1 MTTTAVKPPR
11 KGKLMKR
18 KDPLQIV
25 AFVVLTIFA
34 LLIAIPFYNVIIV
47 SITGQAEYLKAG
59 GLMLFPTQP
68 TFDSYTRLFQNNLLW
83 TGYASTLTVVAIGM
97 PLNVLLTFCMAYGL
111 SRKGW
116 PGRKLVFVL
125 VLITMIFNGGIVP
138 MYLLMKELGLL
149 NTLWSV
155 ILAGGMNT
163 FYMIITKNFIESLP
177 ESLIES
183 AHLDGANEWT
193 VLFRIVMPLS
203 KPILATII
211 LFYAVD
217 RWNEWYNSMI
227 FLTTPTKFTLQLVL
241 RNIVINSEMQG
252 AAASSGNVT
261 ASAAQFTMGIKM
273 CAVIMT
279 MLPIMCVYPFLQK
292 HFAKGIM
299 VGAIKA

>member
-1 MTTTAVKPPR
+1 MTTIAKPKP
-11 KGKLMKR
+11 GKLMKR
-18 KDPLQIV
+18 KDPMEII
-25 AFVVLTIFA
+25 AFVVLTLFA
-34 LLIAIPFYNVIIV
+34 LLIAVPFYNVIIV
-47 SITGQAEYLKAG
+47 SITGQAEYLRAG
-59 GLMLFPTQP
+59 GLMLFPMQP
-68 TFDSYTRLFQNNLLW
+68 TLDSFKRLFQNNLLW
-83 TGYASTLTVVAIGM
+83 TGYRSTLTIVGIGM
-97 PLNVLLTFCMAYGL
+97 PMNVLLTFCMAYGL

-116 PGRKLVFVL
+116 PGRRIVFVL

-149 NTLWSV
+149 DSLWSV

-193 VLFRIVMPLS
+193 ILFRIVMPLS
-203 KPILATII
+203 KPILATIV

-227 FLTTPTKFTLQLVL
+227 FLVTPGKFTLQLVL

-252 AAASSGNVT
+252 AAAASGNVS
-261 ASAAQFTMGIKM
+261 ASGATFSMGIKM

>member
-1 MTTTAVKPPR
+1 MARTVKL
-11 KGKLMKR
+11 KKR
-18 KDPLQIV
+18 KDPLEII
-25 AFVVLTIFA
+25 AFIILTLFG
-34 LLIAIPFYNVIIV
+34 LIIAVPFYNVLIV
-47 SITGQAEYLKAG
+47 SITGQAEYLRAG
-59 GLMLFPTQP
+59 GLLLFPKEP
-68 TFDSYTRLFQNNLLW
+68 TLDSFSRLFQNKLLW
-83 TGYASTLTVVAIGM
+83 TGYRATLSVVAVGL

-116 PGRKLVFVL
+116 PGRKIVFTL

-138 MYLLMKELGLL
+138 MYLLMKDLKLL
-149 NTLWSV
+149 DNWWSV
-155 ILAGGMNT
+155 ILAGGLNT
-163 FYMIITKNFIESLP
+163 FYVIITKNFIDSLP

-193 VLFRIVMPLS
+193 VLFKIVMPLS
-203 KPILATII
+203 KPILATIV

-261 ASAAQFTMGIKM
+261 ASAATFSMGIKM

-299 VGAIKA
+299 LGAIKA

>member
-1 MTTTAVKPPR
+1 MARTVKL
-11 KGKLMKR
+11 KKR
-18 KDPLQIV
+18 KDPLEII
-25 AFVVLTIFA
+25 AFIILTLFG
-34 LLIAIPFYNVIIV
+34 LIIAVPFYNVLIV
-47 SITGQAEYLKAG
+47 SITGQAEYLRAG
-59 GLMLFPTQP
+59 GLLLFPKEP
-68 TFDSYTRLFQNNLLW
+68 TLDSFSRLFQNKLLW
-83 TGYASTLTVVAIGM
+83 TGYRATLSVVAVGL

-116 PGRKLVFVL
+116 PGRKIVFTL

-138 MYLLMKELGLL
+138 MYLLMKDLKLL
-149 NTLWSV
+149 DSWWSV
-155 ILAGGMNT
+155 ILAGGLNT
-163 FYMIITKNFIESLP
+163 FYVIITKNFIDSLP

-193 VLFRIVMPLS
+193 VLFKIVIPLS
-203 KPILATII
+203 KPILATIV

-261 ASAAQFTMGIKM
+261 ASAATFSMGIKM

-299 VGAIKA
+299 LGAIKA

>member
-1 MTTTAVKPPR
+1 MARTVKL
-11 KGKLMKR
+11 KKR
-18 KDPLQIV
+18 KDPLEII
-25 AFVVLTIFA
+25 AFIILTLFG
-34 LLIAIPFYNVIIV
+34 LVIAVPFYNVLIV
-47 SITGQAEYLKAG
+47 SITGQAEYLRAG
-59 GLMLFPTQP
+59 GLLLFPKEP
-68 TFDSYTRLFQNNLLW
+68 TLDSFSRLFQNKLLW
-83 TGYASTLTVVAIGM
+83 PGYRATLSVVAVGL

-111 SRKGW
+111 SRQGW
-116 PGRKLVFVL
+116 PGRKIVFTL

-138 MYLLMKELGLL
+138 MYLLMKDLKLL
-149 NTLWSV
+149 DSWWSV
-155 ILAGGMNT
+155 ILAGGLNT
-163 FYMIITKNFIESLP
+163 FYVIITKNFIDSLP

-193 VLFRIVMPLS
+193 VLFKIVMPLS
-203 KPILATII
+203 KPILATIV

-261 ASAAQFTMGIKM
+261 ASAATFSMGIKM

-299 VGAIKA
+299 LGAIKA

>member
-1 MTTTAVKPPR
+1 MARNVKL
-11 KGKLMKR
+11 KDR
-18 KDPLQIV
+18 KDPLQIF
-25 AFVVLTIFA
+25 AFVVLTLFG
-34 LLIAIPFYNVIIV
+34 LIIAVPFYNVVIV
-47 SITGQAEYLKAG
+47 SITGQAEYLRAG
-59 GLMLFPTQP
+59 GLMLFPTAP
-68 TFDSYTRLFQNNLLW
+68 TLDSFTRLFQNKLLW
-83 TGYASTLTVVAIGM
+83 TGYRSTLTVVAIGL
-97 PLNVLLTFCMAYGL
+97 PINVLLTFCMAYGL

-116 PGRKLVFVL
+116 PGRKIVFTL

-138 MYLLMKELGLL
+138 MYLLMKDMKLL
-149 NTLWSV
+149 DSWWSV
-155 ILAGGMNT
+155 ILAGGLNT
-163 FYMIITKNFIESLP
+163 FYVIITKNFIDSLP

-193 VLFRIVMPLS
+193 VLFKIVMPLS
-203 KPILATII
+203 KPILATVV

-252 AAASSGNVT
+252 AAASSGNVS
-261 ASAAQFTMGIKM
+261 ASAATFSMGIKM

-299 VGAIKA
+299 LGAIKA

>member
-1 MTTTAVKPPR
+1 MMREAHSITTAR
-11 KGKLMKR
+11 RYDL
-18 KDPLQIV
+18 LQIIS
-25 AFVVLTIFA
+25 FLVLSLFS
-34 LLIAIPFYNVIIV
+34 LLIAVPFYNVIIV
-47 SITGQAEYLKAG
+47 SVTGQAEYLRAG
-59 GLMLFPTQP
+59 GLMLFPAELN
-68 TFDSYTRLFQNNLLW
+68 FNSYTRLFQNNLLW
-83 TGYASTLTVVAIGM
+83 TGYRSTLTIVAIGVPM
-97 PLNVLLTFCMAYGL
+97 NVLLTFCMAYSL

-116 PGRKLVFVL
+116 PGRRLIFIL

-138 MYLLMKELGLL
+138 LYLLIKELRLIDQ
-149 NTLWSV
+149 LWAV
-155 ILAGGMNT
+155 ILAGGLNT
-163 FYMIITKNFIESLP
+163 FYMILTKNFIDRLP

-193 VLFRIVMPLS
+193 ILFRIVVPLS

-227 FLTTPTKFTLQLVL
+227 FLTTPEKFTLQLVL
-241 RNIVINSEMQG
+241 RNIVINAEMQG
-252 AAASSGNVT
+252 AAASSGNVS
-261 ASAAQFTMGIKM
+261 ASAAQFSMGIKM
-273 CAVIMT
+273 CAVLMT

>member
-1 MTTTAVKPPR
+1 MSTITVKP
-11 KGKLMKR
+11 GKLSKR
-18 KDPLQIV
+18 KDPLEIF
-25 AFVVLTIFA
+25 AIIVLTIFG

-47 SITGQAEYLKAG
+47 SITGQAEYLKSG
-59 GLMLFPTQP
+59 GLLLFPREP
-68 TFDSYTRLFQNNLLW
+68 TFDSFQRLFQNKLLW
-83 TGYASTLTVVAIGM
+83 TGYRATLSIVAIGM

-116 PGRKLVFVL
+116 PGRKFVFVM

-138 MYLLMKELGLL
+138 MYLQMKEMKLL
-149 NTLWSV
+149 DTWWSV
-155 ILAGGMNT
+155 IFAGGMNT
-163 FYMIITKNFIESLP
+163 FYMIITKNFVESLP

-203 KPILATII
+203 KPILATIV

-227 FLTTPTKFTLQLVL
+227 FLTTSSKFTLQLVL

-252 AAASSGNVT
+252 AAASSGAVST
-261 ASAAQFTMGIKM
+261 AATFTMGIKM
-273 CAVIMT
+273 CAIIMT

>member
-1 MTTTAVKPPR
+1 MARTVKL
-11 KGKLMKR
+11 KKR
-18 KDPLQIV
+18 KDPLEII
-25 AFVVLTIFA
+25 AFIILTLFG
-34 LLIAIPFYNVIIV
+34 LIIAVPFYNVLIV
-47 SITGQAEYLKAG
+47 SITGQVEYLRAG
-59 GLMLFPTQP
+59 GLLLFPKEP
-68 TFDSYTRLFQNNLLW
+68 TLDSFSRLFQNKLLW
-83 TGYASTLTVVAIGM
+83 TGYRATLSVVAVGL

-116 PGRKLVFVL
+116 PGRKIVFTL

-138 MYLLMKELGLL
+138 MYLLMKDLKLL
-149 NTLWSV
+149 DSWWSV
-155 ILAGGMNT
+155 ILAGGLNT
-163 FYMIITKNFIESLP
+163 FYVIITKNFIDSLP

-193 VLFRIVMPLS
+193 VLFKIVMPLS
-203 KPILATII
+203 KPILATIV

-261 ASAAQFTMGIKM
+261 ASAATFSMGIKM

-299 VGAIKA
+299 LGAIKA

>member
-1 MTTTAVKPPR
+1 MARTVKL
-11 KGKLMKR
+11 KKR
-18 KDPLQIV
+18 KDPLEII
-25 AFVVLTIFA
+25 AFIILTLFG
-34 LLIAIPFYNVIIV
+34 LIIAVPFYNVLIV
-47 SITGQAEYLKAG
+47 SITGQAEYLRAG
-59 GLMLFPTQP
+59 GLLLFPKEP
-68 TFDSYTRLFQNNLLW
+68 TLDSFSRLFQNKLLW
-83 TGYASTLTVVAIGM
+83 TGYRATLSVVAVGL
-97 PLNVLLTFCMAYGL
+97 PLNVVLTFCMAYGL

-116 PGRKLVFVL
+116 PGRKIVFTL

-138 MYLLMKELGLL
+138 MYLLMKDLKLL
-149 NTLWSV
+149 DSWWSV
-155 ILAGGMNT
+155 ILAGSLNT
-163 FYMIITKNFIESLP
+163 FYVIITKNFIDSLP

-193 VLFRIVMPLS
+193 VLFKIVMPLS
-203 KPILATII
+203 KPILATIV

-261 ASAAQFTMGIKM
+261 ASAATFTMGIKM

-299 VGAIKA
+299 LGAIKA

>member
-1 MTTTAVKPPR
+1 MSTITVKR
-11 KGKLMKR
+11 GKLSRR
-18 KDPLQIV
+18 KDPLEII
-25 AFVVLTIFA
+25 AAIILTIFG
-34 LLIAIPFYNVIIV
+34 LLIAIPFYNVLIV
-47 SITGQAEYLKAG
+47 SITGQAEYLRAG
-59 GLMLFPTQP
+59 GLLLFPKEP
-68 TFDSYTRLFQNNLLW
+68 TFDSFRRLFQNKLLW
-83 TGYASTLTVVAIGM
+83 TGYRATLTIVAIGM

-116 PGRKLVFVL
+116 PGRKFVFVM

-138 MYLLMKELGLL
+138 MYLQMKEMKLL
-149 NTLWSV
+149 DTWWSV
-155 ILAGGMNT
+155 IFAGGMNT
-163 FYMIITKNFIESLP
+163 FYMIITKNFVESLP

-203 KPILATII
+203 KPILATIV

-227 FLTTPTKFTLQLVL
+227 FLTTSSKFTLQLVL

-252 AAASSGNVT
+252 AAASSGAVSTT
-261 ASAAQFTMGIKM
+261 ATFTMGIKM

>member
-1 MTTTAVKPPR
+1 MVKASKPV
-11 KGKLMKR
+11 KLSKQR
-18 KDPLQIV
+18 DPLQLF
-25 AFVVLTIFA
+25 AFAILSLFA
-34 LLIAIPFYNVIIV
+34 LIIAVPFYNVVVV
-47 SITGQAEYLKAG
+47 SITGQAEYLRSG
-59 GLMLFPTQP
+59 GLLLFPTEP
-68 TFDSYTRLFQNNLLW
+68 TLESYQRLFQNNLLW
-83 TGYASTLTVVAIGM
+83 TGYGSTLAIVGIGM
-97 PLNVLLTFCMAYGL
+97 PMNVLLTFCMAYGL

-116 PGRKLVFVL
+116 PGRKFVFVM

-138 MYLLMKELGLL
+138 MYLQMKEMKLL
-149 NTLWSV
+149 DNLWSV
-155 ILAGGMNT
+155 ILAGGLNT

-193 VLFRIVMPLS
+193 ILFRIVMPLS
-203 KPILATII
+203 KPILATIV

-227 FLTTPTKFTLQLVL
+227 FLTSPTKFTLQLVL

-252 AAASSGNVT
+252 AAAASGAVSSSGAT
-261 ASAAQFTMGIKM
+261 FSMGIKM

-292 HFAKGIM
+292 HFSKGIM
-299 VGAIKA
+299 LGAIKA

>member
-1 MTTTAVKPPR
+1 MARTVKL
-11 KGKLMKR
+11 KER
-18 KDPLQIV
+18 KDPLEII
-25 AFVVLTIFA
+25 AFIVLTLFG
-34 LLIAIPFYNVIIV
+34 LIIAVPFYNVVIV
-47 SITGQAEYLKAG
+47 SITGQAEYLNAG
-59 GLMLFPTQP
+59 GLLLFPKAP
-68 TFDSYTRLFQNNLLW
+68 TLDSFRRLFQNKLLW
-83 TGYASTLTVVAIGM
+83 TGYKSTLTIVAIGL

-116 PGRKLVFVL
+116 PGRKIVFTL

-138 MYLLMKELGLL
+138 MYLLMKDMKLL
-149 NTLWSV
+149 DSWWSV
-155 ILAGGMNT
+155 ILAGGLNT
-163 FYMIITKNFIESLP
+163 FYVIITKNFIDSLP

-193 VLFRIVMPLS
+193 VLFKIVMPLS
-203 KPILATII
+203 KPILATVV

-252 AAASSGNVT
+252 AAASSGNVS
-261 ASAAQFTMGIKM
+261 ASAATFSMGIKM
-273 CAVIMT
+273 CAVLMT

-299 VGAIKA
+299 LGAIKA

>member
-1 MTTTAVKPPR
+1 MARTVKL
-11 KGKLMKR
+11 KKR
-18 KDPLQIV
+18 KDPLEII
-25 AFVVLTIFA
+25 AFIILTLFG
-34 LLIAIPFYNVIIV
+34 LIIAVPFYNVLIV
-47 SITGQAEYLKAG
+47 SITGQAEYLRAG
-59 GLMLFPTQP
+59 GLLLFPKEP
-68 TFDSYTRLFQNNLLW
+68 TLDSFSRLFQNKLLW
-83 TGYASTLTVVAIGM
+83 TGYRATLSVVAVGL

-116 PGRKLVFVL
+116 RGRKIVFTL

-138 MYLLMKELGLL
+138 MYLLMKDLKLL
-149 NTLWSV
+149 DSWWSV
-155 ILAGGMNT
+155 ILAGGLNT
-163 FYMIITKNFIESLP
+163 FYVIITKNFIDSLP

-193 VLFRIVMPLS
+193 VLFKIVMPLS
-203 KPILATII
+203 KPILATIV

-261 ASAAQFTMGIKM
+261 ASTATFSMGIKM

-299 VGAIKA
+299 LGAIKA

>member
-1 MTTTAVKPPR
+1 MARTVKL
-11 KGKLMKR
+11 KKR
-18 KDPLQIV
+18 KDPLEII
-25 AFVVLTIFA
+25 AFIILTLFG
-34 LLIAIPFYNVIIV
+34 LIIAVPFYNVLIV
-47 SITGQAEYLKAG
+47 SITGQAEYLRAG
-59 GLMLFPTQP
+59 GLLLFPKEP
-68 TFDSYTRLFQNNLLW
+68 TLDSFSRLFQNKLLW
-83 TGYASTLTVVAIGM
+83 TGYRATLSVVAVGL

-116 PGRKLVFVL
+116 PGRKIVFTL

-138 MYLLMKELGLL
+138 MYLLMKDLKLL
-149 NTLWSV
+149 DSWWSV
-155 ILAGGMNT
+155 ILAGGLNT
-163 FYMIITKNFIESLP
+163 FYVIITKNFIDSLP

-193 VLFRIVMPLS
+193 VLFKIVMPLS
-203 KPILATII
+203 KPILATIV

-261 ASAAQFTMGIKM
+261 ASAATFSMGIKM

-299 VGAIKA
+299 LGAVKG

>member
-1 MTTTAVKPPR
+1 MSTITVKR
-11 KGKLMKR
+11 GKLSRR
-18 KDPLQIV
+18 KDPLEII
-25 AFVVLTIFA
+25 AAIILTIFG
-34 LLIAIPFYNVIIV
+34 LLIAIPFYNVLIV
-47 SITGQAEYLKAG
+47 SITGQAEYLRAG
-59 GLMLFPTQP
+59 GLLLFPKEP
-68 TFDSYTRLFQNNLLW
+68 TFDSFQRLFQNKLLW
-83 TGYASTLTVVAIGM
+83 TGYRATLTIVAIGM

-116 PGRKLVFVL
+116 PGRKFVFVM

-138 MYLLMKELGLL
+138 MYLQMKEMKLL
-149 NTLWSV
+149 DTWWSV
-155 ILAGGMNT
+155 IFAGGMNT
-163 FYMIITKNFIESLP
+163 FYMIITKNFVESLP

-203 KPILATII
+203 KPILATIV

-227 FLTTPTKFTLQLVL
+227 FLTTSSKFTLQLVL

-252 AAASSGNVT
+252 AASSAGAVST
-261 ASAAQFTMGIKM
+261 SATFTMGIKM

>member
-1 MTTTAVKPPR
+1 MARTVKL
-11 KGKLMKR
+11 KDR
-18 KDPLQIV
+18 KDPLEII
-25 AFVVLTIFA
+25 AFIVLTLFG
-34 LLIAIPFYNVIIV
+34 LIIAVPFYNVVIV
-47 SITGQAEYLKAG
+47 SITGQAEYLNAG
-59 GLMLFPTQP
+59 GLLLFPKEP
-68 TFDSYTRLFQNNLLW
+68 TLDSFKRLFQNKLLW
-83 TGYASTLTVVAIGM
+83 TGYKSTLSIVAIGL

-116 PGRKLVFVL
+116 PGRKIVFTL

-138 MYLLMKELGLL
+138 MYLLMKDMKLL
-149 NTLWSV
+149 DSWWSV
-155 ILAGGMNT
+155 ILAGGLNT
-163 FYMIITKNFIESLP
+163 FYVIITKNFIDSLP

-193 VLFRIVMPLS
+193 VLFKIVMPLS
-203 KPILATII
+203 KPILATVV

-252 AAASSGNVT
+252 AAATSGAV
-261 ASAAQFTMGIKM
+261 ASAATFSMGIKM

-299 VGAIKA
+299 LGAIKA

>member
-1 MTTTAVKPPR
+1 MTTISMKKP
-11 KGKLMKR
+11 GTSKLARR
-18 KDPLQIV
+18 KDPLEII
-25 AFVVLTIFA
+25 AAIVLTLFA
-34 LLIAIPFYNVIIV
+34 LLIAVPFYNVVIV
-47 SITGQAEYLKAG
+47 SITGQSEYLRSG
-59 GLMLFPTQP
+59 GLMIFPMQP
-68 TFDSYTRLFQNNLLW
+68 SFDSYSRLFQNKLLW
-83 TGYASTLTVVAIGM
+83 TGYASTLSIVALGL
-97 PLNVLLTFCMAYGL
+97 PLNVLLTFCMAYGV

-116 PGRKLVFVL
+116 PGRKIVFVL

-149 NTLWSV
+149 DNIWSV
-155 ILAGGMNT
+155 VFAGGMNT

-193 VLFRIVMPLS
+193 ILFRIVMPLS
-203 KPILATII
+203 KPILATIV

-252 AAASSGNVT
+252 AAASSGAVT
-261 ASAAQFTMGIKM
+261 TTATFTMGVKM

>member
-1 MTTTAVKPPR
+1 MARTVKL
-11 KGKLMKR
+11 KKR
-18 KDPLQIV
+18 KDPREII
-25 AFVVLTIFA
+25 AFIILTLFG
-34 LLIAIPFYNVIIV
+34 LIIAVPFYNVLIV
-47 SITGQAEYLKAG
+47 SITGQAEYLRAG
-59 GLMLFPTQP
+59 GLLLFPKEP
-68 TFDSYTRLFQNNLLW
+68 TLDSFSRLFQNKLLW
-83 TGYASTLTVVAIGM
+83 TGYRATLSVVAVGL

-116 PGRKLVFVL
+116 PGRKIVFTL

-138 MYLLMKELGLL
+138 MYLLMKDLKLL
-149 NTLWSV
+149 DSWWSV
-155 ILAGGMNT
+155 ILAGGLNT
-163 FYMIITKNFIESLP
+163 FYVIITKNFIDSLP

-193 VLFRIVMPLS
+193 VLFKIVMPLS
-203 KPILATII
+203 KPILATIV

-261 ASAAQFTMGIKM
+261 ASAATFSMGIKM

-299 VGAIKA
+299 LGAIKA

>member
-1 MTTTAVKPPR
+1 MTTTAVKAPKP
-11 KGKLMKR
+11 GKLMKR
-18 KDPLQIV
+18 KDPMEIV
-25 AFVVLTIFA
+25 ATIVLSLFA
-34 LLIAIPFYNVIIV
+34 LLIAVPFYNVLVV
-47 SITGQAEYLKAG
+47 SITGQAEYLRAG
-59 GLMLFPTQP
+59 GLLLFPSQP
-68 TFDSYTRLFQNNLLW
+68 TFDSFKRLFNNNLLW
-83 TGYASTLTVVAIGM
+83 TGYRSTLTIVAIGM
-97 PLNVLLTFCMAYGL
+97 PMNVLLTFCMAYGL

-116 PGRKLVFVL
+116 PGRKVVFVL

-138 MYLLMKELGLL
+138 MYLLMKELKLL
-149 NTLWSV
+149 NSLWSV
-155 ILAGGMNT
+155 IFAGGMNT

-203 KPILATII
+203 KPILATIV

-227 FLTTPTKFTLQLVL
+227 FLTTPSKFTLQLVL

-252 AAASSGNVT
+252 AAASSGNVS
-261 ASAAQFTMGIKM
+261 ASAAQFSMGIKM

>member
-1 MTTTAVKPPR
+1 MARTVKL
-11 KGKLMKR
+11 KKR
-18 KDPLQIV
+18 KDPLEII
-25 AFVVLTIFA
+25 AFIILTLFG
-34 LLIAIPFYNVIIV
+34 LIIAVPFYNVLIV
-47 SITGQAEYLKAG
+47 SITGQAEYLRAG
-59 GLMLFPTQP
+59 GLLLFPKEP
-68 TFDSYTRLFQNNLLW
+68 TLDSFSRLFQNKLLW
-83 TGYASTLTVVAIGM
+83 TGYRATLSVVAVGL
-97 PLNVLLTFCMAYGL
+97 PLNVVLTFCMAYGL

-116 PGRKLVFVL
+116 PGRKIVFTL

-138 MYLLMKELGLL
+138 MYLLMKDLKLL
-149 NTLWSV
+149 DSWWSV
-155 ILAGGMNT
+155 ILAGGLNT
-163 FYMIITKNFIESLP
+163 FYVIITKNFIDSLP

-193 VLFRIVMPLS
+193 VLFKIVMPLS
-203 KPILATII
+203 KPILATIV

-261 ASAAQFTMGIKM
+261 ASAATFTMGIKM

-299 VGAIKA
+299 LGAIKA

>member
-1 MTTTAVKPPR
+1 MARTVKL
-11 KGKLMKR
+11 KKR
-18 KDPLQIV
+18 KDPLEII
-25 AFVVLTIFA
+25 AFIILTLFG
-34 LLIAIPFYNVIIV
+34 LIIAVPFYNVLIV
-47 SITGQAEYLKAG
+47 SITGQAEYLRAG
-59 GLMLFPTQP
+59 GLLLFPKEP
-68 TFDSYTRLFQNNLLW
+68 TLDSFSRLFQNKLLW
-83 TGYASTLTVVAIGM
+83 TGYRATLSVVAMGL

-116 PGRKLVFVL
+116 PGRKIVFTL

-138 MYLLMKELGLL
+138 MYLLMKDLKLL
-149 NTLWSV
+149 DSWWSV
-155 ILAGGMNT
+155 ILAGGLNT
-163 FYMIITKNFIESLP
+163 FYVIITKNFIDSLP

-193 VLFRIVMPLS
+193 VLFKIVMPLS
-203 KPILATII
+203 KPILATIV

-261 ASAAQFTMGIKM
+261 ASAATFSMGIKM

-299 VGAIKA
+299 LGAIKA

>member
-1 MTTTAVKPPR
+1 MPTTS
-11 KGKLMKR
+11 KLKKR
-18 KDPLQIV
+18 KDPLQIA
-25 AFVVLTIFA
+25 AFIILTLFG
-34 LLIAIPFYNVIIV
+34 LVIAIPFYNVVIV
-47 SITGQAEYLKAG
+47 SITSQAEYLRAG
-59 GLMLFPTQP
+59 GLLLFPTKP
-68 TFDSYTRLFQNNLLW
+68 TLDSFTRLFQNNLLW
-83 TGYASTLTVVAIGM
+83 TGYKATLTIVAIGV
-97 PLNVLLTFCMAYGL
+97 PLNILLTFSMAYGL

-116 PGRKLVFVL
+116 PGRRIVFVL

-138 MYLLMKELGLL
+138 MYLLMKDMKLL
-149 NTLWSV
+149 DSWWSV
-155 ILAGGMNT
+155 ILAGGLNT
-163 FYMIITKNFIESLP
+163 FYMIITKNFIEALP

-193 VLFRIVMPLS
+193 VLFKIVMPLS
-203 KPILATII
+203 KPILATVV

-252 AAASSGNVT
+252 AAASSGNVG
-261 ASAAQFTMGIKM
+261 ASAAQFSMGIKM

-292 HFAKGIM
+292 HFSKGIM
-299 VGAIKA
+299 LGAIKS

>member
-1 MTTTAVKPPR
+1 MARTVKL
-11 KGKLMKR
+11 KKR
-18 KDPLQIV
+18 KDPLEII
-25 AFVVLTIFA
+25 AFIILTLFG
-34 LLIAIPFYNVIIV
+34 LVIAVPFYNVLIV
-47 SITGQAEYLKAG
+47 SITGQAEYLRAG
-59 GLMLFPTQP
+59 GLLLFPKEP
-68 TFDSYTRLFQNNLLW
+68 TLDSFSRLFQNKLLW
-83 TGYASTLTVVAIGM
+83 TGYRATLSVVAVGL

-116 PGRKLVFVL
+116 PGRKIVFTL

-138 MYLLMKELGLL
+138 MYLLMKDLNLL
-149 NTLWSV
+149 DSWWSV
-155 ILAGGMNT
+155 ILAGGLNT
-163 FYMIITKNFIESLP
+163 FYVIITKNFIDSLP

-193 VLFRIVMPLS
+193 VLFKIVMPLS
-203 KPILATII
+203 KPILATIV

-261 ASAAQFTMGIKM
+261 ASAATFSMGIKM

-299 VGAIKA
+299 LGAIKA